1 MVKAFGK
8 RFPQPFALLVMEKAT
23 VTVDWWHIGD
33 VIGSSKDEEFFG
45 RHVLDHMFGEGGDD
59 RMWGHGGDDMLN
71 GGAGNDKLIGGRG
84 NDYLGGKTGNDSL
97 SGDEGND
104 SVHGDEG
111 NDYLQGGY
119 GNDLIYG
126 WEDDDTL
133 AGGAGN
139 DTLCGGH
146 GVDLITGGLGNDE
159 FELTKGDGHAI
170 ITDFNSGDDIIPIE
184 SDWTYGSTFG
194 RGIEET
200 AIFDG
205 SGDLLAVLQRFKP
218 SDLIRHTWGGRL
230 ILDGI

>member
-1 MVKAFGK
+1 MGFGK
-8 RFPQPFALLVMEKAT
+8 RFPQPLALLVMEKAT
-23 VTVDWWHIGD
+23 ISVDWWHIGD
-33 VIGSSKDEEFFG
+33 VIGSSKNEEFFG

-71 GGAGNDKLIGGRG
+71 GG
-84 NDYLGGKTGNDSL
+84 S
-97 SGDEGND
+97 GND

-126 WEDDDTL
+126 WEDNDTL

-230 ILDGI
+230 ILD

>member
-1 MVKAFGK
+1 MGSGK
-8 RFPQPFALLVMEKAT
+8 RFPQPLTLLVMEKAT
-23 VTVDWWHIGD
+23 ISIDWWHIGD

-71 GGAGNDKLIGGRG
+71 GG
-84 NDYLGGKTGNDSL
+84 
-97 SGDEGND
+97 EGND

>member
-1 MVKAFGK
+1 M
-8 RFPQPFALLVMEKAT
+8 
-23 VTVDWWHIGD
+23 
-33 VIGSSKDEEFFG
+33 
-45 RHVLDHMFGEGGDD
+45 
-59 RMWGHGGDDMLN
+59 GGDDMLN
-71 GGAGNDKLIGGRG
+71 GGAGNDKLIGGPG

-111 NDYLQGGY
+111 NDYLQGGS
-119 GNDLIYG
+119 GNDP
-126 WEDDDTL
+126 
-133 AGGAGN
+133 
-139 DTLCGGH
+139 LCGGH